1 MIVVLGQV
9 QVRQGH
15 LPAAL
20 ALSMAHVQRSR
31 AEPGCLMHAVH
42 QDAEDPQRL
51 VFVEQ
56 WADEA
61 ALRTHFKVPASRDFV
76 DSLAQL
82 CATRPRID
90 IYDTRSVP
98 L

>member
-20 ALSMAHVQRSR
+20 ALSLAHVHRSR

-76 DSLAQL
+76 DSLAHL
-82 CATRPRID
+82 CATPPRID